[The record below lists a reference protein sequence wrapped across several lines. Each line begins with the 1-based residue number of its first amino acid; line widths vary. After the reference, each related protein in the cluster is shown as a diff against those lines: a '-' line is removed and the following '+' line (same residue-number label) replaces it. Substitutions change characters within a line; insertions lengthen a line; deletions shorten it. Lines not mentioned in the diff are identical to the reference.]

1 MGKNNLAPLP
11 AIVLAEQ
18 IRLTVARGAIHRAGT
33 GEPIGGVMIPIGVAE
48 SAPGDTVDGSIG
60 RAAQALYKC
69 KEAGRNRVT
78 SAACG

>member
-11 AIVLAEQ
+11 AMVLAEQ

-33 GEPIGGVMIPIGVAE
+33 AEPIGGVTISIGVAE
-48 SAPGDTVDGSIG
+48 SAPGDTADGSIE
-60 RAAQALYKC
+60 RADQALYKS